1 MNLFFDT
8 SALVK
13 FFHEE
18 TGTEQVTQLINNS
31 QNEVWI
37 SEITI
42 VEFLSVMYRLYREG
56 KIVDDELKE
65 AIDGFEEACHRF
77 VVVPLNIAIIE
88 EARDLLSKLGK
99 NFSLRTLDALQ
110 LASCNLVYE
119 DDEDWAI
126 VSSDHRLIRVAQNI
140 GMKIINPE
148 EQK

>member
-18 TGTEQVTQLINNS
+18 IGTEPVTQLINNS
-31 QNEVWI
+31 RNEIWI
-37 SEITI
+37 SELTI

-56 KIVDDELKE
+56 KIVDDELEE
-65 AIDGFEEACHRF
+65 AINGFEEECHRF
-77 VVVPLNIAIIE
+77 VVVPLNIVIIE
-88 EARDLLSKLGK
+88 EAKDLLSRFGK

-119 DDEDWAI
+119 DDEDWAV
-126 VSSDHRLIRVAQNI
+126 VSSDSRLIRVVRDI
-140 GMKIINPE
+140 GMNIINPE
-148 EQK
+148 ESK

>member
-18 TGTEQVTQLINNS
+18 IGTELVTQLINNS
-31 QNEVWI
+31 RNEIWI
-37 SEITI
+37 SELTI

-56 KIVDDELKE
+56 KIVDDELEE
-65 AIDGFEEACHRF
+65 AINGFEEECHRF
-77 VVVPLNIAIIE
+77 VVVPLNIVIIE
-88 EARDLLSKLGK
+88 EAKDLLSRFGK

-119 DDEDWAI
+119 DDEDWAV
-126 VSSDHRLIRVAQNI
+126 VSSDSRLIRVVRDI
-140 GMKIINPE
+140 GMNIINPE
-148 EQK
+148 ESK

>member
-18 TGTEQVTQLINNS
+18 AGTELATQLINNP

-37 SEITI
+37 SELTI

-56 KIVDDELKE
+56 EIVDDELGE
-65 AIDGFEEACHRF
+65 AINGFEEECHRF
-77 VVVPLNIAIIE
+77 VVVPLNIAVIE
-88 EARDLLSKLGK
+88 EARDLLSEFGK

-110 LASCNLVYE
+110 LASCSLVYE
-119 DDEDWAI
+119 DDENWTI
-126 VSSDHRLIRVAQNI
+126 VSSDRRLIRVAQNT
-140 GMKIINPE
+140 GMNIVNPE